1 MSSMFAEI
9 LYWQYLNLMKN
20 FNKTDVSFLEKEFH
34 IERLTRVIKTSEDI
48 NLLRSIAFEL
58 LRLRKQKAFVDNFTQ
73 EIMNLGN

>member
-1 MSSMFAEI
+1 MFAEI